1 MRIRAIGYRA
11 AIYIAICLAA
21 VTSIHCAG
29 PAQRPAAVLPQ
40 PKHGDVY
47 VVAHRGAH
55 TGVPENTLAAYEA
68 AIEMGVDFV
77 EVDLRTT
84 RDGHIVSVHNKEI
97 DPYTTGGEKGLVS
110 EMTLEQLKRLD
121 IGSRIGPQWSDERIP
136 TFEEI
141 LKLCKGRAGIYLDL
155 KDASV
160 EKLVALV
167 REWGMAG
174 QVLWY
179 ADLDK
184 LQRVARLC
192 PECIL
197 MPDPGPQEN
206 LPKTIERFRPS
217 VIAAV
222 WRYYSPDFAE
232 KCHRAGAIVIVDE
245 SGPDCWQDALTWGS
259 DGIQTDHPA
268 ELIALI
274 ELRGR

>member
-1 MRIRAIGYRA
+1 MRRLGILLVLGAAAACIG
-11 AIYIAICLAA
+11 
-21 VTSIHCAG
+21 CAEG
-29 PAQRPAAVLPQ
+29 VQRPAKVLPP

-55 TGVPENTLAAYEA
+55 DDIPENTLAAYKA

-84 RDGHIVSVHNKEI
+84 RDGHIVSIHNEEI
-97 DPYTTGGEKGLVS
+97 DSYATDGTRGLIS
-110 EMTLEQLKRLD
+110 EMTLEQLKRVD
-121 IGSRIGPQWSDERIP
+121 IGSRIGPQWSNERIP

-141 LKLCKGRAGIYLDL
+141 LKLCKGRVGIYLDL

-160 EKLVALV
+160 EKLVRLV
-167 REWGMAG
+167 REWDMTG

-179 ADLDK
+179 ADFDEQ
-184 LQRVARLC
+184 QRLERLC
-192 PECIL
+192 PKCIL

-206 LPKTIERFRPS
+206 LPKIIERFRPS

-222 WRYYSPDFAE
+222 WRYYSQSFVE
-232 KCHRAGAIVIVDE
+232 ECHQAGAIVIVDE
-245 SGPDCWQDALTWGS
+245 SGPDCWQDALTWNS

-268 ELIALI
+268 ELIALL